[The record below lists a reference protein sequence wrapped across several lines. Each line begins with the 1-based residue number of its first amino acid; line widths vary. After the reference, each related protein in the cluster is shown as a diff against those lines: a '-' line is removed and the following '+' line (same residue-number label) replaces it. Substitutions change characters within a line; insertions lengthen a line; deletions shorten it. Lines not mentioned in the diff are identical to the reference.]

1 MTDVD
6 ADGPEDSPA
15 PVSDRFRQ
23 AIDEFNG
30 RLFFECH
37 ETLEGIWMEDPRSH
51 ERRFFQGI
59 LQVAVGFLH
68 LSNLNYT
75 GARNL
80 LARGSDKLEPS
91 RPTQYGVDI
100 ETLLTAVDDSRTDIE
115 RLGPERLVDFDAKL
129 IPTIKLGSLAQLE
142 AEWKS

>member
-1 MTDVD
+1 MTDLE
-6 ADGPEDSPA
+6 ADGPRDGPA
-15 PVSDRFRQ
+15 RVSDRFRQ
-23 AIDEFNG
+23 AIDEFN
-30 RLFFECH
+30 RRFFFECH

-80 LARGSDKLEPS
+80 LTRGSNKLEPF
-91 RPTQYGVDI
+91 RPTQYGVDL
-100 ETLLTAVDDSRTDIE
+100 ETLLKEVDDCRTE
-115 RLGPERLVDFDAKL
+115 LARLGSERLVDFDPTL
-129 IPTIKLGSLAQLE
+129 IPSIELGSLAQLE
-142 AEWKS
+142 AEWES